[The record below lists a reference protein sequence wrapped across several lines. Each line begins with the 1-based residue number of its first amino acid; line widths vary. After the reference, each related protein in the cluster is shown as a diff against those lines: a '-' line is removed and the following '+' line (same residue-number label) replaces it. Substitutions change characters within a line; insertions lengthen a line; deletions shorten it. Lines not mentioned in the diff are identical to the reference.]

1 MLPKCNLD
9 KRGLEVDER
18 NNLQDT
24 KIPKRPCVFMEGDLG
39 IFIFGFGL
47 SVGFDDSRT
56 LTFQLFYSFGVLLC
70 EVSDFF

>member
-39 IFIFGFGL
+39 FL
-47 SVGFDDSRT
+47 Y
-56 LTFQLFYSFGVLLC
+56 LWVLGYL
-70 EVSDFF
+70 